1 MKYLLPLIISIALAN
16 FDLQAQEVIQI
27 QIDHGGLHCP
37 FLGPKF
43 ESRFTELSGVDS
55 VKLDTQNSIGTLYL
69 ANDYSL
75 SDEEIRAIIVHKVG
89 YPEPEIKAI
98 IRNEN

>member
-1 MKYLLPLIISIALAN
+1 MKFILPLISSIALG
-16 FDLQAQEVIQI
+16 FSTLQAQEIIQI

-43 ESRFTELSGVDS
+43 ESRFAELSVVDS
-55 VKLDTQNSIGTLYL
+55 VNLDMHNSIGTLYL
-69 ANDYSL
+69 ADQDSL
-75 SDEEIRAIIVHKVG
+75 SDEEIREIIVHKVG
-89 YPEPEIKAI
+89 YPAPEIKSI